1 MQRQICLKRGK
12 GGGITIHIAMNSKS
26 LDDPIARKTLE
37 HLTKPFHIYFFAV
50 MAMVGS
56 CLFIAG
62 MISGGLNWLEHTTL
76 PNATMMLLIGIG
88 SFAFF
93 FPYFLFLYCC
103 RVLLR
108 AVNHLEEKTQSVT
121 T

>member
-1 MQRQICLKRGK
+1 
-12 GGGITIHIAMNSKS
+12 MNSI
-26 LDDPIARKTLE
+26 DAPIARKTLE
-37 HLTKPFHIYFFAV
+37 KITQPFNIYFFAV

-76 PNATMMLLIGIG
+76 PDATVMLLIGIG

-93 FPYFLFLYCC
+93 FPYFLCLYCC
-103 RVLLR
+103 RILLR
-108 AVNHLEEKTQSVT
+108 AVHNLEQKIEA
-121 T
+121 